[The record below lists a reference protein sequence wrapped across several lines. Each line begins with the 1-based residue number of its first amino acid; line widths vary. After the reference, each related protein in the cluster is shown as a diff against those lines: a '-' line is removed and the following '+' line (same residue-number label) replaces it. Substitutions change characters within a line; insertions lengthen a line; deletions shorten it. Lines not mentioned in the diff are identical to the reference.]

1 MLRVSGGFLQP
12 AGSRE
17 EGRGFSSPHALPHW
31 LMTPGVSPPSG
42 TGGELQISPA
52 PPAVLKRSNWSLGRE
67 GSGFVALGS
76 LQLVTDTLLFSL
88 RIFKWF
94 LLVFFFFKSNYTK

>member
-31 LMTPGVSPPSG
+31 LMTPGCVPTLRDRGRAPDLSSPSSCVKEKQLEPG
-42 TGGELQISPA
+42 Q
-52 PPAVLKRSNWSLGRE
+52 GRE
-67 GSGFVALGS
+67 WFCSFGEPSVSYRYTFV
-76 LQLVTDTLLFSL
+76 
-88 RIFKWF
+88 F
-94 LLVFFFFKSNYTK
+94 LKDF